1 VSAVPERP
9 VRLRVS
15 DDLRRDRLTVFF
27 RILLALPHLIWLALW
42 AIGVLAVAIVNWVA
56 TLIRGTSPEAL
67 HRFQARFLTYATHV
81 GAYLHLIA
89 NPYPGFTGEPGY
101 PVDVEIDPP
110 RPQNRWTVL
119 FRGLLA
125 VPALMVEGALGG
137 FATHGRYSAGLI
149 VIVAVLGWFVSL
161 ARTQMPRGLRDAG
174 AYALSYSVQLSAYL
188 LLLTD
193 RYPDSDP
200 LTAIPDLPART
211 DPIRLECRDDLRRS
225 RLTVFFRLL
234 LALPHVI
241 WLALWAVVA
250 VLAAIASWVAT
261 LVSGQPPAALQR
273 FLSAFV
279 RYSAHVSAYLYLIAN
294 PFPGFTGRPGSYP
307 VDVVTGERE
316 TQNRWTVFFRLLLG
330 IPALAISGAYGGL
343 LFVAAL
349 LGWFAALFTGR
360 MPQGL
365 RNAGALA
372 IRYSAQTY
380 GYLLLVTG
388 SYPYSGPIEDAPASV
403 PESLQASVPIPT

>member
-1 VSAVPERP
+1 VPERP

-15 DDLRRDRLTVFF
+15 DDLRRDRLTVLL
-27 RILLALPHLIWLALW
+27 RLLLALPHLIWLTLW
-42 AIGVLAVAIVNWVA
+42 AIGALAVAIVNWVA
-56 TLIRGTSPEAL
+56 TLIRGTSPQAL

-110 RPQNRWTVL
+110 RPQNRWTVF

-125 VPALMVEGALGG
+125 VPALLVEGALGG

-161 ARTQMPRGLRDAG
+161 VRTQMPRGLRDAG

-211 DPIRLECRDDLRRS
+211 DPIGLELDDGLQRS

-234 LALPHVI
+234 LALPHLV
-241 WLALWAVVA
+241 WLALWALVA
-250 VLAAIASWVAT
+250 IFAAFANWVAT
-261 LVSGQPPAALQR
+261 LVSGRPPAALQR
-273 FLSAFV
+273 FLSRFV
-279 RYSAHVSAYLYLIAN
+279 RYGVHVSAYLFVMAN
-294 PFPGFTGRPGSYP
+294 PFPDFAGRPGSYP
-307 VDVVTGERE
+307 VDVAIGERE
-316 TQNRWTVFFRLLLG
+316 LQNRWTVFFRGLLG
-330 IPALAISGAYGGL
+330 YPALVLAGAYGGL
-343 LFVAAL
+343 LFAAGF
-349 LGWFAALFTGR
+349 LGWFAALATGR
-360 MPQGL
+360 MPLGL

-372 IRYSAQTY
+372 LRYSAQAY
-380 GYLLLVTG
+380 GYLLLLTG
-388 SYPYSGPIEDAPASV
+388 SYPYSGPTADA
-403 PESLQASVPIPT
+403 Q